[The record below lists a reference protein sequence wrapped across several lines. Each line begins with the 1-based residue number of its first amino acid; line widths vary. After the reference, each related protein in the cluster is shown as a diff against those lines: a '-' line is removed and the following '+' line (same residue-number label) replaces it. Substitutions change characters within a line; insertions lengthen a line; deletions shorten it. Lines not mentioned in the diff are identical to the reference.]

1 MMTKRDAYGM
11 SAAVLTLQAALGFML
26 YLWPMRDYGKMLLIL
41 SFVGTLMSIIFVL
54 ARMAPSPKMLW
65 VMSVG
70 GVVMYFVFET
80 DRVGLP
86 LWLLFGFATFLAVIV
101 NACDAYDLVV
111 EDGKREFFWPN
122 FAKLTVPQFC
132 ILAAAAILH
141 F

>member
-1 MMTKRDAYGM
+1 MNALMDMTKRNAYVM
-11 SAAVLTLQAALGFML
+11 SAAILALQTTLGYML

-86 LWLLFGFATFLAVIV
+86 LWLLFGFATFLF
-101 NACDAYDLVV
+101 C
-111 EDGKREFFWPN
+111 GFF
-122 FAKLTVPQFC
+122 FFFSF
-132 ILAAAAILH
+132 I